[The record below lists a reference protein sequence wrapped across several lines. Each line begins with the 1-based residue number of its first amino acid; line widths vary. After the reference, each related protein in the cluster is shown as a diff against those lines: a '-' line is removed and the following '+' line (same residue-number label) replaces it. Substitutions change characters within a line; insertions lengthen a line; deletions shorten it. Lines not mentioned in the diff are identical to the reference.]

1 MSFYCKIDEFHE
13 DLKDSNA
20 FLELVIKTGDSL
32 RTYIAYSLKRENV
45 KTADILLV
53 GSTNPQ
59 RLTAVIDPKAPDDR
73 YPSDFDVGIVVS
85 ETFDKSEKEN
95 LLKKIFPQAIVSDK
109 CGRLEARFYKDKFP
123 VDASLLD
130 EKEAENCLPLKYTL
144 NFAKFDQDQIYN
156 IRFLKLFTMRNG
168 LYGGYTRGF
177 KGITL
182 EQLVVKYGS
191 VDNVMSWLQNQK
203 NNFESG
209 NRPSLLDPIRK
220 LNLLEYLHYDI
231 WKRLFKAVNS
241 YKLHGHLRAVPYTI
255 EGWQRDHPNSHVFGL
270 QSSDSDPFKLYK
282 EVALM
287 INETINEN
295 SPPLNVQYCH
305 LVIPHYKSNQVL
317 VSVSELNSYQMATF
331 RRKLI
336 SKWDKKKNGC

>member
-1 MSFYCKIDEFHE
+1 MSFYCKIDEFEE
-13 DLKDSNA
+13 DIRDSNA
-20 FLELVIKTGDSL
+20 FLELVVKTGDSL
-32 RTYIAYSLKRENV
+32 RNYIADSLKRENV

-85 ETFDKSEKEN
+85 GVYDKQEKEN
-95 LLKKIFPQAIVSDK
+95 LLKKIFPQARVSNK
-109 CGRLEARFYKDKFP
+109 CGRVEAHFYENKFP
-123 VDASLLD
+123 VGVALLD
-130 EKEAENCLPLKYTL
+130 EREAETCPPIVYTL
-144 NFAKFDQDQIYN
+144 NFAKFDQDQTYN
-156 IRFLKLFTMRNG
+156 IRVLRLFTMRNG

-182 EQLVVKYGS
+182 DQLVVKHGS
-191 VDNVMSWLQNQK
+191 FDNIMSWFQNQK

-209 NRPSLLDPIRK
+209 NCPVLSDPVRN
-220 LNLLEYLHYDI
+220 LNLLGHLHYDI

-241 YKLHGHLRAVPYTI
+241 YTSHGNLRAVPYTI
-255 EGWQRDHPNSHVFGL
+255 EGWQRDHPKSHVFGL
-270 QSSDSDPFKLYK
+270 QSFDCDPFKLYK
-282 EVALM
+282 DVESM
-287 INETINEN
+287 INETFDEI
-295 SPPLNVQYCH
+295 SPSLKVPYCH

-317 VSVSELNSYQMATF
+317 VSVSKLNPRQMATF
-331 RRKLI
+331 RRKIL